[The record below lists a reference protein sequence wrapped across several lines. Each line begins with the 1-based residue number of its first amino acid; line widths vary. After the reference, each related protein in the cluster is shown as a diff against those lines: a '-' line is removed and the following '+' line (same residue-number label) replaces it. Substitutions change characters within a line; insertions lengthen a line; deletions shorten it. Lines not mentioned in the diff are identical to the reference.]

1 LFPTTQQLVAD
12 TLQTEVKLLNPFTK
26 VAYPAFMEDMINEL
40 GPTFHVAL
48 GSALR
53 VFE

>member
-1 LFPTTQQLVAD
+1 MKQFMAD
-12 TLQTEVKLLNPFTK
+12 SLQYEVQFMNPFSK
-26 VAYPAFMEDMINEL
+26 VSYPAFMEDMIPDL

-48 GSALR
+48 GAALR